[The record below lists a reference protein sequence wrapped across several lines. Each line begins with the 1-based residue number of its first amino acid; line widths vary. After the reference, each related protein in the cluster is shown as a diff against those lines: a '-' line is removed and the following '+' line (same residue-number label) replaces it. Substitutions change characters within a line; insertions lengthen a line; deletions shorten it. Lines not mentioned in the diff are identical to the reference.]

1 MAAPR
6 TVVKVDI
13 LGEEFSIR
21 SEASPERTVAVA
33 AHVDKTIRQ
42 ILAGGNISDTRK
54 AAILAALQITDEL
67 MQTREGGSDLT
78 SSMKRLSAEIRPWLP
93 PAKRRD

>member
-42 ILAGGNISDTRK
+42 ILAGGSISDARK

-67 MQTREGGSDLT
+67 MQTREGASDLT
-78 SSMKRLSAEIRPWLP
+78 SSLKRLSAEIRPWLP